1 MAKNKNKK
9 MKDIKKEEVKDTEK
23 DKIKDTDKELN
34 SDIDVNDEIEEVTN
48 KEQEIKVLDNKDND
62 DVKVDDEDSK
72 ENDEEVIK
80 VLDEN
85 NKPISEDI
93 EKEEVKDL
101 GIKKIQK
108 QPQTRN
114 SKLKKA
120 KNGEYYEVISEDMGM
135 WSRIGEVFRLIDLD

>member
-1 MAKNKNKK
+1 MAKNKNENKN
-9 MKDIKKEEVKDTEK
+9 MKDIEKEEIKDTEK

-48 KEQEIKVLDNKDND
+48 KEQEIKVLDNKD
-62 DVKVDDEDSK
+62 
-72 ENDEEVIK
+72 NDEEVIK

-135 WSRIGEVFRLIDLD
+135 WSRTGEVFRLIDLD